1 VLAADLARRQRPPGW
16 QAYRRHDVAP
26 DQLAAEL
33 TAGAT
38 AAADHPGSLTPAAAL
53 DALEHSVS
61 TARYWQEPDDV
72 DRALANPDVT
82 SAMVPLATVLAAS
95 PATAWWAAGMDAAD
109 QHTVVFDAMP
119 APPSAAAGAS
129 LARWQ
134 AKTLADEQQAAERPS
149 DPNANWSGSWWSAP
163 VLAGLCATTRALPN
177 AGPVRLRLVED
188 AMGWEAATSQRIR
201 VPAGARIFEIT
212 GPRAWAELVARYPLD
227 VSRSRRHDWW
237 RTTART
243 GTWLIPD
250 YLAVAAHFDAIH
262 LTVAGYLTTAGRPS
276 TSAPTRP
283 ACSPAG
289 IPTKPTGSLIHP
301 LPPGRPSD
309 GSPQTECHPAG
320 QPPIEKSYQA
330 SIRPRLTVTLVRKS
344 RWGCC
349 DVLRR

>member
-1 VLAADLARRQRPPGW
+1 MNWPEDPVAILDGSRGRRLCWQLTWPAGSVPPGW

-38 AAADHPGSLTPAAAL
+38 AAADHLGSLTAAAAL

-61 TARYWQEPDDV
+61 AARYWQEPDDV

-95 PATAWWAAGMDAAD
+95 PATAWWAAGMDAVD

-163 VLAGLCATTRALPN
+163 VLAGVCATTRALPN

-212 GPRAWAELVARYPLD
+212 GPRAWAELVARYPVD

-237 RTTART
+237 RTTGRT

-250 YLAVAAHFDAIH
+250 YLALAAHFDAIH
-262 LTVAGYLTTAGRPS
+262 LTVAGYLTTAGRPVDIGS
-276 TSAPTRP
+276 DAASVLAGWDPDQTYWLTDPPT
-283 ACSPAG
+283 
-289 IPTKPTGSLIHP
+289 PTGT
-301 LPPGRPSD
+301 
-309 GSPQTECHPAG
+309 PQRWLATD
-320 QPPIEKSYQA
+320 
-330 SIRPRLTVTLVRKS
+330 RTVPS
-344 RWGCC
+344 RWTAA
-349 DVLRR
+349 D